1 MDSHQ
6 IRVTALGRSGR
17 SVKVGNFYNYYSDSI
32 LGCRVIVPQES
43 ISINKIL
50 PETAKWFHLPQSS
63 HLKDELYEALCINTH
78 LRISIDNKF
87 VDLSQ
92 LWFADFLE
100 SSQAAAE
107 VEDNNGAQVT
117 FVFRACRQIEA
128 LCPKFIDSKL
138 NEYQIA
144 TYGQVTHLVE
154 QVIYGAEFIC
164 SLQRTIDRQHE
175 TKEKAEINLY
185 LAAEE
190 YFNQVFGLNN
200 DSPDLPA
207 ALDNVQ
213 CQILSS
219 LDPGNELEG
228 SFQKSIQHLKDAMSF
243 DNDDSHW
250 RPVEITLRN
259 IPEQMEA
266 RRRYE
271 MKNDVIKRCN
281 MRQATF
287 DRIMDFGVAEFNDP
301 LNHFKI
307 FPQLHIVISQFSWLL
322 GPLKQKIQRF
332 HETLKTTT
340 NPERNLE
347 ERQISNL
354 LRDTLYWMFHLR
366 SDMDKIF
373 WLIEGTQL
381 KILDL
386 AKIEM
391 LTATNKLNRA
401 KVFVLRAEFYPSPLI
416 ESIYAYIGNPSAITA
431 PLPVLPILLG
441 DKRQLEK
448 IREELQQFS
457 AEAQSNSLLDQE
469 ELRHRYYIGIT
480 SEYPHL
486 TDGTVTTFGDFMKEN
501 DSPMKQQQGTGIKQE
516 SRSFS
521 GAEVNLSTGVCLSME
536 QRNNSILTSP
546 ESSADTE
553 VVHYQ
558 SSKSPKMK
566 QANQLK
572 RLDEEGRRVEEE
584 DTKSESLVDCM
595 QAHCSIGDKLD
606 ENENCITEESVD
618 DVGNQS
624 VQYWNSTMSIS
635 HREFYHHEI
644 SIDMDCA
651 TETPPP
657 DEIENDDQL
666 NNQIIAEFFADEK
679 NRCAELIKKGQPN
692 VYLLNATDTSASED
706 LRWFDVGRP
715 VRSPPTCMKNHK
727 LIILMGATGCGKS
740 TLINGM
746 VNYILGVK
754 WNDPFRFK
762 CVRVMTKRLPGT
774 RRIVKRVQ

>member
-1 MDSHQ
+1 
-6 IRVTALGRSGR
+6 
-17 SVKVGNFYNYYSDSI
+17 
-32 LGCRVIVPQES
+32 
-43 ISINKIL
+43 
-50 PETAKWFHLPQSS
+50 
-63 HLKDELYEALCINTH
+63 
-78 LRISIDNKF
+78 
-87 VDLSQ
+87 
-92 LWFADFLE
+92 
-100 SSQAAAE
+100 
-107 VEDNNGAQVT
+107 
-117 FVFRACRQIEA
+117 
-128 LCPKFIDSKL
+128 
-138 NEYQIA
+138 
-144 TYGQVTHLVE
+144 LV
-154 QVIYGAEFIC
+154 V
-164 SLQRTIDRQHE
+164 
-175 TKEKAEINLY
+175 
-185 LAAEE
+185 
-190 YFNQVFGLNN
+190 NN

-501 DSPMKQQQGTGIKQE
+501 DSPMKQQQG
-516 SRSFS
+516 
-521 GAEVNLSTGVCLSME
+521 NP
-536 QRNNSILTSP
+536 NNFQFP
-546 ESSADTE
+546 
-553 VVHYQ
+553 
-558 SSKSPKMK
+558 
-566 QANQLK
+566 N
-572 RLDEEGRRVEEE
+572 
-584 DTKSESLVDCM
+584 
-595 QAHCSIGDKLD
+595 HC
-606 ENENCITEESVD
+606 
-618 DVGNQS
+618 
-624 VQYWNSTMSIS
+624 
-635 HREFYHHEI
+635 
-644 SIDMDCA
+644 
-651 TETPPP
+651 
-657 DEIENDDQL
+657 
-666 NNQIIAEFFADEK
+666 
-679 NRCAELIKKGQPN
+679 
-692 VYLLNATDTSASED
+692 
-706 LRWFDVGRP
+706 
-715 VRSPPTCMKNHK
+715 
-727 LIILMGATGCGKS
+727 
-740 TLINGM
+740 
-746 VNYILGVK
+746 
-754 WNDPFRFK
+754 
-762 CVRVMTKRLPGT
+762 
-774 RRIVKRVQ
+774 